1 MKKLLV
7 ALLATTAAVSAAQA
21 QTVQTQPR
29 AYLGLGVASIDHSYS
44 AANDAGI
51 AVTDKDGY
59 NGNLKIFG
67 GYEVNQT
74 WGVEVG
80 YTDLN
85 QADFN
90 YSAAG
95 LSGHAKSD
103 GYQYYVA
110 AKGNYPIN
118 EQFSVYGK
126 LGAEHSQRQI
136 RNTGFYDLSNSD
148 TGVYA
153 SVGLQ
158 YNFTPQWAVTAEYER
173 YGKDKDFGAKPDA
186 WTIGARYSF

>member
-1 MKKLLV
+1 MNKLLV
-7 ALLATTAAVSAAQA
+7 ALLATTAAMSAAQA

-29 AYLGLGVASIDHSYS
+29 GYVGLGVASIDHSYS
-44 AANDAGI
+44 TPNGLS
-51 AVTDKDGY
+51 VTDKDGY
-59 NGNLKIFG
+59 NGNLKVFG
-67 GYEVNQT
+67 GYEATQN

-85 QADFN
+85 KADFTYN
-90 YSAAG
+90 VAG
-95 LSGHAKSD
+95 LSGRAKAD

-118 EQFSVYGK
+118 DQFSVYGK
-126 LGAEHSQRQI
+126 LGAEHSARKI
-136 RNTGFYDLSNSD
+136 RDTGFYDVSDSD

-153 SVGLQ
+153 SAGVQ

-173 YGKDKDFGAKPDA
+173 YGKEKDFGAKPDA
-186 WTIGARYSF
+186 WTIAARYSF

>member
-1 MKKLLV
+1 MKKLIV
-7 ALLATTAAVSAAQA
+7 ALLAATAAISAAQA

-29 AYLGLGVASIDHSYS
+29 TYIGIAAASIDHSYS
-44 AANDAGI
+44 NSGLN
-51 AVTDKDGY
+51 VTDKDGY
-59 NGNLKIFG
+59 NGNAKIFG

-80 YTDLN
+80 YTDIN
-85 QADFN
+85 TADFN
-90 YSAAG
+90 YNVAG
-95 LSGHAKSD
+95 VNGHGKTD

-118 EQFSVYGK
+118 DQFSAYGK
-126 LGAEHSQRQI
+126 LGVEHSLRKI
-136 RNTGFYDLSNSD
+136 RDTGFADQSDSNTGA
-148 TGVYA
+148 YA

-158 YNFTPQWAVTAEYER
+158 YNFTPQVAVTAEYER
-173 YGKDKDFGAKPDA
+173 YGKDKDFGAKADA

>member
-29 AYLGLGVASIDHSYS
+29 AYLGLGVASVDHSYS
-44 AANDAGI
+44 AANGSGLS
-51 AVTDKDGY
+51 VTDKDGY
-59 NGNLKIFG
+59 NGNLKVFG

-74 WGVEVG
+74 WGVEAG

-90 YSAAG
+90 YSVAG
-95 LSGHAKSD
+95 LNGHGKSD

-118 EQFSVYGK
+118 EQFSVNGK
-126 LGAEHSQRQI
+126 LGAEHSQR
-136 RNTGFYDLSNSD
+136 
-148 TGVYA
+148 
-153 SVGLQ
+153 
-158 YNFTPQWAVTAEYER
+158 
-173 YGKDKDFGAKPDA
+173 K
-186 WTIGARYSF
+186 

>member
-1 MKKLLV
+1 MNKLLV
-7 ALLATTAAVSAAQA
+7 ALLAATAAMSAAQA
-21 QTVQTQPR
+21 QTVLTQPR
-29 AYLGLGVASIDHSYS
+29 GYVGLGVASIDHSYS
-44 AANDAGI
+44 TPNGLS
-51 AVTDKDGY
+51 VTDKDGY

-67 GYEVNQT
+67 GYEATQN

-85 QADFN
+85 KADFTYN
-90 YSAAG
+90 VAG
-95 LSGHAKSD
+95 LSGRAKAD

-110 AKGNYPIN
+110 AKGTYPVN
-118 EQFSVYGK
+118 DQFSVYGK
-126 LGAEHSQRQI
+126 LGAEHSARKI
-136 RNTGFYDLSNSD
+136 RDTGFYDISDSD

-153 SVGLQ
+153 SAGVQ

-173 YGKDKDFGAKPDA
+173 YGKEKDFGAKPDA